1 MERTVS
7 SRTEGYLRPF
17 ATCLH
22 FRGKRCAISDA
33 GGALPAVNV
42 RWSSCLRTRT
52 QRKKSDGTL
61 QHVCARR
68 RRVAVVVNPMSK
80 RASTRC
86 MRVSSG
92 CASPLVLS
100 ASQHR
105 PVRERLRSGLD
116 DAKRNLQFTVTR
128 CGQPTG
134 RFRFV
139 ACKSSDAASLYARL
153 LEWNTVRH
161 LTWCTPFLG
170 TRVSRTVCVND
181 TRQKD
186 NLPALSPAGLASSLS
201 IFA

>member
-1 MERTVS
+1 MLAF
-7 SRTEGYLRPF
+7 SRQ
-17 ATCLH
+17 
-22 FRGKRCAISDA
+22 
-33 GGALPAVNV
+33 ALCNFGR
-42 RWSSCLRTRT
+42 RWSTACCERSLVKLPTDKNTEKKKRRDSPACVREKTTCRSCG
-52 QRKKSDGTL
+52 QPN
-61 QHVCARR
+61 VEAR
-68 RRVAVVVNPMSK
+68 
-80 RASTRC
+80 STRC

-170 TRVSRTVCVND
+170 TRVSRTVCGND